1 MNRGDCKV
9 REGRLTQPRKHDEG
23 CDRRVTWVPFT
34 VFLSLGDKDNSL
46 IIAPEGTT
54 CDMRCKGKGIV
65 SSPLSFRSLTASSGT
80 YHMP

>member
-1 MNRGDCKV
+1 MV
-9 REGRLTQPRKHDEG
+9 RRKDMETAGESCRQHSIWS
-23 CDRRVTWVPFT
+23 R
-34 VFLSLGDKDNSL
+34 DNSL